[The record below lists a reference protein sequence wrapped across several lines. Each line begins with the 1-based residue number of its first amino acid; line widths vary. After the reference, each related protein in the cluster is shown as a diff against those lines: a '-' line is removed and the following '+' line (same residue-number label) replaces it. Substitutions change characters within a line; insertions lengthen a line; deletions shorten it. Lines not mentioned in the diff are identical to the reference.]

1 MFKQIL
7 VPLDG
12 SRLAERALPVA
23 AQLAHATHA
32 TLHLVRVVP
41 VVATPWLEW
50 GEELSDEIIEK
61 ITGTGMRTAANY
73 LDTVNK
79 RLVAQGITTRTARPT
94 GNVTSNL
101 LDYERNEGID
111 LMVMCT
117 HGHSGLD
124 RFVLGSISARLLSY
138 GAAPVLMVHAFG
150 PSAPLEHA
158 VVPLDGLAEHE
169 NALQAVIALMPVMV
183 HGVSLLRV
191 IASADQQEEAARYLA
206 AVSDRLVQQ
215 GIQVTERRVV
225 VGDPLTEIRAMISAG
240 QLVVM
245 VAHTH
250 VHLIRWFDTLVDD
263 AVEHRAVDVLFMRSK
278 KQG

>member
-12 SRLAERALPVA
+12 SMRAERALPVA

-41 VVATPWLEW
+41 TVAIPWLAW
-50 GEELSDEIIEK
+50 GEELSDEVIDT
-61 ITGTGMRTAANY
+61 ITGTSTRAATNY
-73 LDTVNK
+73 LDTVSK
-79 RLVAQGITTRTARPT
+79 RLVAQGITTRTAQPI

-101 LDYERNEGID
+101 LDYERDEDID
-111 LMVMCT
+111 LVVMCT

-124 RFVLGSISARLLSY
+124 RFVLGSESARLLTY

-150 PSAPLEHA
+150 PAVTLEHA

-169 NALQAVIALMPVMV
+169 DALQAVVALMHVMV

-191 IASADQQEEAARYLA
+191 IASADQREEAERYLT

-225 VGDPLTEIRAMISAG
+225 VGDPPTEIRAMVSAG

-245 VAHTH
+245 VAHMRI
-250 VHLIRWFDTLVDD
+250 HLIHWFDTLVGDS
-263 AVEHRAVDVLFMRSK
+263 VEHDATDVLFIRSK
-278 KQG
+278 KQN